1 MLFTKFLCPASLVS
15 LKCHA
20 MENFEAFGFNI
31 FCIFAICSISYAM
44 GIFGISEN
52 PLYPPFKKNWSHVSL
67 GLFVWQLFIGLKVWT
82 WRVYMCISHSCNNV
96 LTIFRQDLY
105 DIYLFFGTLMNYGL
119 SRILHI
125 ETWTFV
131 PWLSASLFS
140 RYHKILPCLKLW

>member
-52 PLYPPFKKNWSHVSL
+52 PLYPPFLKN
-67 GLFVWQLFIGLKVWT
+67 
-82 WRVYMCISHSCNNV
+82 
-96 LTIFRQDLY
+96 
-105 DIYLFFGTLMNYGL
+105 
-119 SRILHI
+119 
-125 ETWTFV
+125 
-131 PWLSASLFS
+131 
-140 RYHKILPCLKLW
+140 